1 MSRLFGGH
9 HARALHQPAVGRRAR
24 NLPGCGL
31 VSRRAGGAAA
41 SEPARSDPE
50 TERSRVELAAE
61 IRSLKQRLSPETL
74 RDPRIRAELAEL
86 DKQLAAALDQSRGR
100 HRLPAG
106 VPAPAVVPEPV
117 RDADGYNLKPDPL
130 RAQAAAELVE
140 ALRQYR
146 AWSGNTPFRQMA
158 ARARQRVAHSTMCVA
173 LKNDDLPGLKV
184 VLAIVAGCGGGQADQ
199 EKFATAWRRINAGV
213 TAPEPSPAPEPG
225 RAPAVPAPGKPA
237 VPSLRVVR

>member
-1 MSRLFGGH
+1 M
-9 HARALHQPAVGRRAR
+9 
-24 NLPGCGL
+24 
-31 VSRRAGGAAA
+31 SRRAGGAAA
-41 SEPARSDPE
+41 TEPGHPGPQSGLSCA
-50 TERSRVELAAE
+50 ELAAE
-61 IRSLKQRLSPETL
+61 IRSLQQRLSPEIL

-86 DKQLAAALDQSRGR
+86 DKQVAAALDQSRGR

-106 VPAPAVVPEPV
+106 AVAPAASPEPV

-130 RAQAAAELVE
+130 QAQTAAELTG

-146 AWSGNTPFRQMA
+146 AWAGNTPFRQMA

-173 LKNDDLPGLKV
+173 LKSDDLPGLKV

-199 EKFATAWRRINAGV
+199 EKFATAWRRINAGMI
-213 TAPEPSPAPEPG
+213 APQPSPAPGPG
-225 RAPAVPAPGKPA
+225 RGPAAGGSAPPA